1 MARSQAAKGLP
12 VHPVH
17 HLLTTGSSSVRRTS
31 SFSEKAWAHLVPDG
45 SIHQPSNQTCCKRL
59 VQEWG
64 RIGHDDHTFNG
75 LWFKDIKSS
84 NHEIFHTH
92 A

>member
-45 SIHQPSNQTCCKRL
+45 SIPNYINRL
-59 VQEWG
+59 TKDVVSV
-64 RIGHDDHTFNG
+64 
-75 LWFKDIKSS
+75 WFK
-84 NHEIFHTH
+84 NGVE
-92 A
+92 